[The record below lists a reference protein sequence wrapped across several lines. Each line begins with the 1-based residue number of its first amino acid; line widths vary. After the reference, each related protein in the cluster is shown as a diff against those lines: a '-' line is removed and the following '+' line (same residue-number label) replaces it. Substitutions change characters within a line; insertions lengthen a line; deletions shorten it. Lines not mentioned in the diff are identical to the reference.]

1 MPLLIIF
8 SVITFFFIG
17 LIGFLCHKSKVWTW
31 VDCLYYPLA
40 AIGII
45 LLFHNN
51 SGQRQVVEAQQN
63 QELLQKEQQ
72 LALENQPHVKVK
84 MDIGLYE
91 GYINL
96 INSIPK
102 LADICKESVS
112 TPTCEAA
119 TKLSP
124 MVTTFVSVANAGAGL
139 PIEKRLLK
147 VCNSAESML
156 LEIEKSKVLLSTTTQ
171 ELIKNYK
178 LLSQRNLGLGAYYE
192 VSIANSVIKS
202 KSLDQ
207 IQMLDEAVYRGSEAG
222 DYVKQM
228 QLALVDNAT
237 LILTALTPCLSTP
250 NSELKQ
256 LNDWTETQITTQQ
269 SIDKYTK
276 IIETSK
282 NYFDPKTYAFQLNLW
297 PFLLILALALKF
309 GKGVSSV
316 KPQCVA
322 IYELCKTCW
331 IRLLNIK

>member
-8 SVITFFFIG
+8 SVTAFFFIG
-17 LIGFLCHKSKVWTW
+17 LIGFLCHKSKFWTW

-51 SGQRQVVEAQQN
+51 SGQRQVVEATQK

-72 LALENQPHVKVK
+72 LALENQPRVKVK
-84 MDIGLYE
+84 MDVGLYE

-102 LADICKESVS
+102 LTEICKESVS
-112 TPTCEAA
+112 TPKCDAA
-119 TKLSP
+119 KKLSP
-124 MVTTFVSVANAGAGL
+124 MVTKFVSVANAGADL

-147 VCNSAESML
+147 TCNSAESML
-156 LEIEKSKVLLSTTTQ
+156 LEIEESKALLSTTTQ
-171 ELIKNYK
+171 ELIKSYK
-178 LLSQRNLGLGAYYE
+178 SLSQRNLGLGAYYE
-192 VSIANSVIKS
+192 VGIANGVIKS

-228 QLALVDNAT
+228 QLAQVDNAT

-269 SIDKYTK
+269 SIDRYTK

-316 KPQCVA
+316 KPQCIA
-322 IYELCKTCW
+322 IFELYKTFW
-331 IRLLNIK
+331 VRLLNIN